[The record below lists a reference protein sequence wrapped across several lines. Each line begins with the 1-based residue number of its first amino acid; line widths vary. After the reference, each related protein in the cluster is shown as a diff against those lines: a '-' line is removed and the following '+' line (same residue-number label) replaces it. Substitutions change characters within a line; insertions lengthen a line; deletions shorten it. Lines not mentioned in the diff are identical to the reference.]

1 MRVLFVLVAKLL
13 PMLNKNC
20 LVWNVRGLNSRSRH
34 NVVCELV
41 GQENISLLSLQETKL
56 NDCSDSLVLEICG
69 AGFDYFFKRATHTC
83 GGILLA
89 WRTDVW
95 SITNPL
101 IRSNSLTA
109 KVTLLH
115 NGDTWWWTSVYGPQ
129 GDHEKLLFLDEL
141 REVRGLCPD
150 TWLVWG
156 CKIRAYSM
164 DWNVVPR
171 AQGTTAACLY
181 SAD

>member
-1 MRVLFVLVAKLL
+1 MNYENL
-13 PMLNKNC
+13 
-20 LVWNVRGLNSRSRH
+20 LVWNVRGLNCRARR
-34 NVVCELV
+34 NVVRNLAGEQRASLV
-41 GQENISLLSLQETKL
+41 SLQETKL
-56 NDCSDSLVLEICG
+56 DSCSDSIVRDMLGLD
-69 AGFDYFFKRATHTC
+69 FDYFALPASHTC

-101 IRSNSLTA
+101 IRSNNLTA